1 MVDWSAPLRLA
12 QKATYLQAVQELC
25 GFRFDIEKARALTL
39 RIRKEMQ
46 EIEHEVLPQLPPRP
60 LKKSEEAEY
69 TLPAKPF
76 KQDGTF
82 SVHMLRF
89 LEKHGCS
96 GDASLRTV
104 QWNGEPWSVEG
115 GKLLPATKP
124 MELGN
129 QEDIKNYLLAEGW
142 SPSLFNLKK
151 DKNGKVV
158 RDPKTKAPIQTTPKM
173 QENGRLCPN
182 LEAMSGPLVRMVVRW
197 MSYRNR
203 LSVLE
208 GWLANPRLAFDGRLT
223 AGSTGVTN
231 TFRQKHTVVTNVPK
245 NKEHVLLGREFREL
259 FTANE
264 GQVLV
269 GYDASALEDRI
280 KGALTWKYD
289 GGEYARKILAEGY
302 DPHQENA
309 DIWGIERSI
318 AKNGT
323 YCVPMDTRCLSRTGW
338 KTYEQLEVGEEILAY
353 DAESDT
359 KKWTP
364 VLEKHYFEEDEVFE
378 IRNRNFSVRAT
389 SDHRWF
395 TKKFRYYATG
405 GLNRSIKSSESVVAT
420 TKELNTSHCLIVNA
434 PLVDERKSS
443 YTGALDSPKRGTD
456 WTSRVLSM
464 SCKERVAFLEGFM
477 IADGYYGGGKWQW
490 NQNKGEL
497 YEAALT
503 ATYLVHDG
511 AVWTTNRTDT
521 VSPMGVVKLSKK
533 SHVTCQRIQVS
544 SVGKQPVWCVTTALG
559 SWVIRQGDQIT
570 ITGNCLS
577 YGGSAKKL
585 ASVLKVNPKDA
596 ERYHETYWSTN
607 AALKQLD
614 EALGLHWESNGKKYI
629 VGIDG
634 RKVYSRARHGLV
646 NLAIQSTAS
655 IIMDY
660 SQAWMDRKLGGVSL
674 VDGVYPCY
682 TVGKHRVFRVMHAHD
697 EYQYSCDPEVAEY
710 VGKLG
715 VESIKRAGEFFKL
728 KVPLLGEYNIGP
740 NWASTH

>member
-1 MVDWSAPLRLA
+1 MADWSAPLRLA
-12 QKATYLQAVQELC
+12 QKATYLQAIQELC

-46 EIEHEVLPQLPPRP
+46 EIEQEVLPQLPPRP
-60 LKKSEEAEY
+60 LKKTEEAEY

-104 QWNGEPWSVEG
+104 QWNGEDWSVEG

-129 QEDIKNYLLAEGW
+129 QEDIKNWLFAEGW
-142 SPSLFNLKK
+142 EPTLFNLKK

-182 LEAMSGPLVRMVVRW
+182 LEAMSGPLVRLVVRW

-309 DIWGIERSI
+309 DIWGIDRSI

-323 YCVPMDTRCLSRTGW
+323 Y
-338 KTYEQLEVGEEILAY
+338 
-353 DAESDT
+353 
-359 KKWTP
+359 
-364 VLEKHYFEEDEVFE
+364 
-378 IRNRNFSVRAT
+378 
-389 SDHRWF
+389 
-395 TKKFRYYATG
+395 
-405 GLNRSIKSSESVVAT
+405 
-420 TKELNTSHCLIVNA
+420 
-434 PLVDERKSS
+434 
-443 YTGALDSPKRGTD
+443 
-456 WTSRVLSM
+456 
-464 SCKERVAFLEGFM
+464 
-477 IADGYYGGGKWQW
+477 
-490 NQNKGEL
+490 
-497 YEAALT
+497 
-503 ATYLVHDG
+503 
-511 AVWTTNRTDT
+511 
-521 VSPMGVVKLSKK
+521 
-533 SHVTCQRIQVS
+533 
-544 SVGKQPVWCVTTALG
+544 ALG
-559 SWVIRQGDQIT
+559 YFCGV
-570 ITGNCLS
+570 
-577 YGGSAKKL
+577 KKL
-585 ASVLKVNPKDA
+585 ATTIKCSQA
-596 ERYHETYWSTN
+596 EAEGHYEAYWKLN
-607 AALKQLD
+607 DALKQLD
-614 EALGLHWESNGKKYI
+614 EALALHWESNGKKYI

-634 RKVYSRARHGLV
+634 RKVYSRARNSLV

-660 SQAWMDRKLGGVSL
+660 SQAWIDRKLGGVSL